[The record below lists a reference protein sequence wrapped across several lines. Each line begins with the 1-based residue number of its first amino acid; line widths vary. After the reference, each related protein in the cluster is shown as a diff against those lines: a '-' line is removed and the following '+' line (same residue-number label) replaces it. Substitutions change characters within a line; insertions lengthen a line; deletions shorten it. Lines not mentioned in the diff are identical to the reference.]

1 MIQKMM
7 QGILGAGL
15 MGLFGCAAQP
25 PLETV
30 QYVDL
35 QKYAGKWYEIASFP
49 TRFQA
54 GCQATTATYTLS
66 PEGHVVV
73 ENRCRRDSLNGELSY
88 IKGKAWVEPNSGN
101 AKLKVQFFWPFRG
114 KYWILE
120 LDPEYRYAAV
130 GHPNREYLW
139 ILCREPKMEAAIFQ
153 EICRNL
159 KAKGF
164 DINRLVLTPQQ

>member
-1 MIQKMM
+1 MILKMM

-30 QYVDL
+30 QHVDL

-114 KYWILE
+114 KYWILDWIPSTGMLPLAIQTE
-120 LDPEYRYAAV
+120 NTFGFYAV
-130 GHPNREYLW
+130 SLKWRLLNF
-139 ILCREPKMEAAIFQ
+139 KKFAA
-153 EICRNL
+153 
-159 KAKGF
+159 
-164 DINRLVLTPQQ
+164 T